1 MGEGFHAVSTL
12 QPRLT
17 SGDPGAIT
25 GAVPALQKP
34 PDPAVLPP
42 DARAAEVGLV
52 ARLKAGDRYAFAHLV
67 ETYGARMLVVVRRYL
82 PMEWDAEDALQDAF
96 LSAWRFIGSF
106 QGDSRLST
114 WLHRIAVNAA
124 LMRIR
129 ARSRRPEVLAGDTLV
144 EEHLDRTARLP
155 SGLGVDDLLARAEVR
170 QRIQGSLAD
179 LCEEDRAVV
188 RLRDIEGMGLQAI
201 GVLLDVCQTTVK
213 TRLHRGRKALKSRLA
228 GWIGAGG

>member
-1 MGEGFHAVSTL
+1 MSTL
-12 QPRLT
+12 QPHLT
-17 SGDPGAIT
+17 PGDPGAIT
-25 GAVPALQKP
+25 GAVPPLPNPPRPAVPP
-34 PDPAVLPP
+34 PDT
-42 DARAAEVGLV
+42 RAAEVELV
-52 ARLKAGDRYAFAHLV
+52 ARLKAGDRYAFAHVV
-67 ETYGARMLVVVRRYL
+67 ETYGARMLAVVRRYL

-144 EEHLDRTARLP
+144 EEHLDRTVRIP
-155 SGLGVDDLLARAEVR
+155 SDLGVDDLLARAEVR

-201 GVLLDVCQTTVK
+201 GELLDVCQTTVK

-228 GWIGAGG
+228 GWIGAGR